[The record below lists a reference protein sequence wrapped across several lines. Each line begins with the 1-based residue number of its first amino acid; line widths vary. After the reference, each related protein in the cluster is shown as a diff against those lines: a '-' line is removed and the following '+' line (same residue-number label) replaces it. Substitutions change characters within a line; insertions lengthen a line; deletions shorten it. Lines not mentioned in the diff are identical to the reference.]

1 MIGFLILFLHV
12 VVSPFKTQA
21 RLEAEIV
28 LLRHQLNVLRQRVP
42 SKPRLT
48 VADRLLFV
56 WLYRLFPSVLNAVTI
71 VQPETVIRWHRTGF
85 RLYWRWKSRS
95 RGGRPKV
102 PVEIRRLIREMSLA
116 NRLWGAPRIHGELL
130 KLGIEVAQS
139 TVAKYM
145 ARSGRGRSQTWKTFL
160 HNHAAGIGAMD
171 FLIVPTVGFRL
182 LFVLVILRHERRRL
196 ISLSV
201 TDHPTAEWIARQIT
215 DAFPWDE
222 APDYMIRDR
231 DGCYGQAVTKRLAAM
246 GISDHPTAPR
256 SPWQNGHAERLIGSI
271 RRECL
276 DHIVVFGEAHLRR
289 ILAAYAGYYNEL
301 RTHLSLG
308 KDLPCHRP
316 IQRLGQLAAQPIL
329 GGLHHRILPD
339 VVFSRERA
347 LRCDADAR
355 GRAGR
360 AVGRDLRAQQ
370 RRRAARRRHR
380 HAGPGVPAQ

>member
-1 MIGFLILFLHV
+1 MIEFLSLLLHV
-12 VVSPFKTQA
+12 VVSPFKTRA

-28 LLRHQLNVLRQRVP
+28 MLRHQLNVLRRRAP
-42 SKPRLT
+42 SKPKLAT
-48 VADRLLFV
+48 ADRLLFV
-56 WLYRLFPSVLNAVTI
+56 WLHRLFPSVLNAVSI
-71 VQPETVIRWHRTGF
+71 VRPETIIRWHRAGF

-95 RGGRPKV
+95 RGGRPKI
-102 PVEIRRLIREMSLA
+102 PEEIRHLIREMSLA

-145 ARSGRGRSQTWKTFL
+145 AKGGRGRSQTWKTFL
-160 HNHAAGIGAMD
+160 HNHAAAIGAMD

-201 TDHPTAEWIARQIT
+201 TDHPTADWIARQLT

-222 APDYMIRDR
+222 APDYIIRDR
-231 DGCYGQAVTKRLAAM
+231 DGCYGRAITKRLAAM
-246 GISDHPTAPR
+246 GIRDHPIAPR

-289 ILAAYAGYYNEL
+289 ILASYTGYYNEF
-301 RTHLSLG
+301 RTHLSLV
-308 KDLPCHRP
+308 KDAPGHRP
-316 IQRLGQLAAQPIL
+316 IQRFGQLVAGPIL
-329 GGLHHRILPD
+329 GGLHHQYCRM
-339 VVFSRERA
+339 
-347 LRCDADAR
+347 
-355 GRAGR
+355 
-360 AVGRDLRAQQ
+360 
-370 RRRAARRRHR
+370 
-380 HAGPGVPAQ
+380 

>member
-1 MIGFLILFLHV
+1 MIAFLGLLLHI
-12 VVSPFKTQA
+12 VVSPFRTKA
-21 RLEAEIV
+21 RLEAEII
-28 LLRHQLNVLRQRVP
+28 LLRHQLNVLRRRVP
-42 SKPRLT
+42 SNPKLAI
-48 VADRLLFV
+48 ADRLVFV
-56 WLYRLFPSVLNAVTI
+56 WLYRLFPLVLNAVTI
-71 VQPETVIRWHRTGF
+71 VRPETVVRWHRTGF

-95 RGGRPKV
+95 RGGRPKI
-102 PVEIRRLIREMSLA
+102 PGEIRRLIREMSLA

-145 ARSGRGRSQTWKTFL
+145 AKSERGRSQTWKTFL

-171 FLIVPTVGFRL
+171 FLIVPTVDFRL

-201 TDHPTAEWIARQIT
+201 TDHPTAAWIARQLT

-246 GISDHPTAPR
+246 GIRDHPIAPR
-256 SPWQNGHAERLIGSI
+256 SPWQNGHTERLIGSI

-289 ILAAYAGYYNEL
+289 ILAIYAGYYNGV
-301 RTHLSLG
+301 RTHLSLD
-308 KDLPCHRP
+308 KDAPGRRP
-316 IQRLGQLAAQPIL
+316 IQRLGKLVARPIL
-329 GGLHHRILPD
+329 GSLHHQYCRI
-339 VVFSRERA
+339 
-347 LRCDADAR
+347 
-355 GRAGR
+355 
-360 AVGRDLRAQQ
+360 
-370 RRRAARRRHR
+370 
-380 HAGPGVPAQ
+380 